1 MVLQLIKDKLGNY
14 IYKDAMEA
22 SKPPVTSQEFEAY
35 TGGSKTTLAGT
46 TDLGTQTQALMRETP
61 GQTRLI
67 TDPVTG
73 ETKTKSDIQS
83 VAVQQKD
90 FVPPTTQELIE
101 SPLQKAARIAQQFP
115 MQQQTGASPQEFL
128 GQIQSMQD
136 KAIKAE
142 RMNTILKGGVDLG
155 ISYLNMN
162 RAGGA
167 LNIQQ
172 TATPLLNVAATPVG
186 ASTVGGVGAA
196 GAIGYG
202 AGKLIGAKES
212 EARGMGAGAAIGT
225 AVGGPVGGVIGGVIG
240 GIVGCFLP
248 DTEITMAD
256 GSKKKIIDIE
266 LKDNIK
272 VGGNVFATA
281 KFLVTNLYD
290 YKGVKVSGSHMVN
303 ENNKWIRVEDSD
315 IAKSLGND
323 EHVVYTLG
331 TQNRRIVINDILF
344 TDYFEID
351 EKEELVKQGDSYFDT
366 WKLHSDYL
374 SQQNVY
380 KINEKQTLELR

>member
-155 ISYLNMN
+155 ISYLNLGRTSTYGMP
-162 RAGGA
+162 
-167 LNIQQ
+167 Q
-172 TATPLLNVAATPVG
+172 TVTPLTSLTATPVG
-186 ASTVGGVGAA
+186 ASTLGGVGLA
-196 GAIGYG
+196 GG
-202 AGKLIGAKES
+202 AGYMVSRALGGDKKES
-212 EARGMGAGAAIGT
+212 TAAGAGAAIGT
-225 AVGGPVGGVIGGVIG
+225 AVGGPVGGVVGGVIG
-240 GIVGCFLP
+240 KV
-248 DTEITMAD
+248 
-256 GSKKKIIDIE
+256 
-266 LKDNIK
+266 
-272 VGGNVFATA
+272 VGGRVICNELCRQGLLPKEDVILDL
-281 KFLVTNLYD
+281 KFTRDYLTDTHAHGYWLYAVPS
-290 YKGVKVSGSHMVN
+290 VKLMRKSKLITKVWHH
-303 ENNKWIRVEDSD
+303 
-315 IAKSLGND
+315 IAKNRLDDVKWRLGKGKFNL
-323 EHVVYTLG
+323 LG
-331 TQNRRIVINDILF
+331 RGYSIILENLSYGLGKLF
-344 TDYFEID
+344 PNTTY
-351 EKEELVKQGDSYFDT
+351 EELYT
-366 WKLHSDYL
+366 
-374 SQQNVY
+374 
-380 KINEKQTLELR
+380 

>member
-61 GQTRLI
+61 GQTRLV

-73 ETKTKSDIQS
+73 ETKTESDIQS

-155 ISYLNMN
+155 ISYLNLGRTSTYGMP
-162 RAGGA
+162 
-167 LNIQQ
+167 Q
-172 TATPLLNVAATPVG
+172 TVTPLTSLTATPVG
-186 ASTVGGVGAA
+186 ASTLGGVGLA
-196 GAIGYG
+196 GG
-202 AGKLIGAKES
+202 AGYMVSRALGGDKKES
-212 EARGMGAGAAIGT
+212 TAAGAGAAIGT
-225 AVGGPVGGVIGGVIG
+225 AVGGPVGGVVGGVIG
-240 GIVGCFLP
+240 KV
-248 DTEITMAD
+248 
-256 GSKKKIIDIE
+256 
-266 LKDNIK
+266 
-272 VGGNVFATA
+272 VGGRVICNELCRQGLLPKEDVILDL
-281 KFLVTNLYD
+281 KFTRDYLTDTHAHGYWLYAVPS
-290 YKGVKVSGSHMVN
+290 VKLMRKSKLITKVWHH
-303 ENNKWIRVEDSD
+303 
-315 IAKSLGND
+315 IAKNRLDDVKWRLGKGKFNL
-323 EHVVYTLG
+323 LG
-331 TQNRRIVINDILF
+331 RGYSIILENLSYGLGKLF
-344 TDYFEID
+344 PNTTY
-351 EKEELVKQGDSYFDT
+351 EELYT
-366 WKLHSDYL
+366 
-374 SQQNVY
+374 
-380 KINEKQTLELR
+380 